1 MSSQSNSENNSFI
14 ADVLSIDSIIKA
26 SYEVVSGEKGAKR
39 QWQRDKFLHHPK
51 AVYSYTIDR
60 RKQEQVVMSI
70 GEFQHETDEMV
81 LETAFYE
88 KEINREV
95 RIFGNI
101 AHVWSTYE
109 TQLEKMVLS

>member
-51 AVYSYTIDR
+51 AVYSFTDR
-60 RKQEQVVMSI
+60 S
-70 GEFQHETDEMV
+70 GE
-81 LETAFYE
+81 
-88 KEINREV
+88 NR
-95 RIFGNI
+95 NK
-101 AHVWSTYE
+101 SLC
-109 TQLEKMVLS
+109 QLENFSMKQTKWS